1 MQPVESVSV
10 TRRAMDIE
18 DYIDV
23 MRRHK
28 SWILGPAFASLVA
41 GFVVAFLWPDTYV
54 STALIRVVPPQVP
67 ESLVQ
72 TNLNMDMTSHIMAMA
87 QTILSRS
94 NLTTM
99 INTLN
104 LYPKERANMPLD
116 DVVEKMQKKDVSIGE
131 VQNQEING
139 HGSVTAFQISFKYYN
154 RLAAQKVTEDLTAKF
169 ISENIKDRTN
179 ASNSTTQFLSEQF
192 MDAKKQLDDCEQRLS
207 DFRVKNMGRLPDEM
221 QSNLAQLNGMQV
233 QMTTMDQSVGRI
245 NQDKLLLENQLS
257 TLKSRYNSLA
267 QAASGDGLSMAQ
279 KNEKIVE
286 QDRQIAQLENAL
298 AVLRERYK
306 DEHPD
311 VQRTLS
317 LLATAKKQR
326 EALVKEEAEKQP
338 EAAPVRRAVPM
349 TRDLLDINDM
359 MKRTQ
364 AEIAAKDLEMA
375 ERKKEIAQL
384 TEAARVLQTRIEGVP
399 VGEKEYD
406 ELIRDRNAAR
416 QLYDDLN
423 TKLEISKRS
432 TALAN
437 RGQAETLELLDPAS
451 LPQTPTEPKR
461 PVIIAV
467 AAAIGLAVG
476 LMLAGAREVKNTSLK
491 NLKDVRAYTRMPVLG
506 SIPLLENDLV
516 VRRRRRLSW
525 LAWSTACLI
534 GAVIMSG
541 SVVYYY
547 ATKV

>member
-154 RLAAQKVTEDLTAKF
+154 RLAAQKVTEDLTARF

-179 ASNSTTQFLSEQF
+179 ASNSTTQFLNEQF
-192 MDAKKQLDDCEQRLS
+192 MDAKKRLDDCEQRLS

-233 QMTTMDQSVGRI
+233 QMTTMDQSIGRI

-257 TLKSRYNSLA
+257 TLQSRYNALA
-267 QAASGDGLSMAQ
+267 QAAGSDGLSMAQ
-279 KNEKIVE
+279 KNEKVLE

-298 AVLRERYK
+298 SVLRERYK

-317 LLATAKKQR
+317 LLATARKQR

-338 EAAPVRRAVPM
+338 DPAPVRRVPM
-349 TRDLLDINDM
+349 TRDLMDINDM
-359 MKRTQ
+359 MKRTN
-364 AEIAAKDLEMA
+364 AEIAAKNLEMTD
-375 ERKKEIAQL
+375 RKKEIAQL

-416 QLYDDLN
+416 EQYDELN
-423 TKLEISKRS
+423 GKLQRS
-432 TALAN
+432 QMATALTN

-461 PVIIAV
+461 AVIIAV

-516 VRRRRRLSW
+516 VRRRRRLAW

-534 GAVIMSG
+534 GAIIMSG